1 MKRLLMSGALLA
13 IAACAQQPPPPP
25 VAANPPPPPPPP
37 PPPTTY
43 TVYFDY
49 NSAGLGPAAHEVV
62 KFAADTYKA
71 GAPATVQVTGYADPA
86 GSAGYNQRLSLRRA
100 NAVAAELQSDGV
112 PQSALVVNGQGETSN
127 GPTPG
132 QDRRVDVILGGPP
145 PTS

>member
-1 MKRLLMSGALLA
+1 MRRFLLVSSLLA

-49 NSAGLGPAAHEVV
+49 NSSQLGPTAKEVV
-62 KFAADTYKA
+62 KFAADAYKA
-71 GAPATVQVTGYADPA
+71 GSPSSVQVTGYTDPS

-100 NAVAAELQSDGV
+100 NAVAAELQNDGV
-112 PQSALVVNGQGETSN
+112 PQTALVVNGEGETSN
-127 GPTPG
+127 APTPG

-145 PTS
+145 PAS

>member
-1 MKRLLMSGALLA
+1 MRRLLVSGALLA
-13 IAACAQQPPPPP
+13 LAACAQQPPPPP
-25 VAANPPPPPPPP
+25 VATNPPPPPP

-49 NSAGLGPAAHEVV
+49 NSSQLGPAAREVV
-62 KFAADTYKA
+62 RFAADTYKA
-71 GAPATVQVTGYADPA
+71 GAPSAMQVTGYTDPS

-100 NAVAAELQSDGV
+100 NAVATELQSDGV

-127 GPTPG
+127 EPTPG

-145 PTS
+145 PAS